1 MKNIIIIGASGHAK
15 VIVDVIEKQSLYKI
29 SGFVDSGRAQTE
41 LVSGYYILGTEA
53 DIPTLIKAHSI
64 EGFIIAIG
72 DNSVR
77 SMVAC
82 RIKEINPQAE
92 FISAIH
98 PYAIIGKD
106 VRIGEG
112 TVIMAGAII
121 NPCSNVG
128 SFCIVN
134 TKASLDHDSSMGDF
148 SSLAPGV
155 SIGGNCQIG
164 EFSAVGIGA
173 AVKHGV
179 KIGAHSIIGGASMV
193 MQDVEPFTVNYGIPC
208 KKIRTRAKGEKYL

>member
-29 SGFVDSGRAQTE
+29 SGFVDSARALGE
-41 LVSGYYILGTEA
+41 SVSGYQVLGTET
-53 DIPTLIKAHSI
+53 DIPALTKAHTI

-72 DNSVR
+72 DNTVR
-77 SMVAC
+77 SVVANK
-82 RIKEINPQAE
+82 IKSISPHAE

-98 PYAIIGKD
+98 PHAVIGKD
-106 VRIGEG
+106 VKIGEG
-112 TVIMAGAII
+112 TVVMAGAII
-121 NPCSNVG
+121 NPRSRVG

-155 SIGGNCQIG
+155 TTGGNCHIG

-173 AVKHGV
+173 TLKHGV
-179 KIGAHSIIGGASMV
+179 EIGAHSIIGGAAMV
-193 MQDVEPFTVNYGIPC
+193 MQDIEPFTVNYGVPC
-208 KKIRTRAKGEKYL
+208 KKIRARAKGEKYL